1 MATAVLGTRLN
12 PAGSVSI
19 DTGVNL
25 DTNGL
30 SGDATPFVRR
40 QIGPPLLSHDFLA
53 ALNAAGVVAESIV
66 HVTNVQDM
74 VATPPNPTW
83 TTRSGKPAMEL
94 TVADPGPGRGQFVLQ
109 TGESGVVTWH
119 FAKPAGASGNDTRRY
134 LLVRKPPLPP
144 AANTQTASPA
154 PAQPAQLVLPGAL
167 GAQTIHVLS
176 FPWNPLAAIAHQIVS
191 GWEGRNRRYRVR
203 SFTPQNY
210 QIDSVPDFTDRDW
223 ASVAKGRS
231 LLIIHG
237 TYSLSHTDFG
247 RLPPEFVARMHA
259 TYEDRVFAFD
269 HPTLTEDPRQ
279 NAQWFLDAMPDG
291 TKLDLDIICHS
302 RGGLVSRVLVEK
314 FGELS
319 AGTRKVNVGNLV
331 FIAAPNRGTALTDAN
346 RLADYIEAYTNLI
359 NFGPAAPAGAAGSV
373 KEILEVL
380 VEIAKLLAV
389 GVAPGLS
396 GLESMLPN
404 GPFLA
409 WLNSGSTGKTKYCA
423 LGSDFEPLGN
433 PGQKDWLEE
442 RIDGIF
448 NPDKN
453 DSIVPTD
460 GVRDLTKPSGFP
472 IPAGDSLI
480 LQKSQGVD
488 HGGFFQ
494 NPDSQ
499 VKIAAWLGLKP

>member
-30 SGDATPFVRR
+30 SGDATPFPRR

-66 HVTNVQDM
+66 HVTNVQDT

-83 TTRSGKPAMEL
+83 KTRSGKPAMEL
-94 TVADPGPGRGQFVLQ
+94 TVADPGRGRGQFVLQ
-109 TGESGVVTWH
+109 TAESGVVTWH
-119 FAKPAGASGNDTRRY
+119 FAKPAGASGSDKRRY
-134 LLVRKPPLPP
+134 LLVRKPPPPP

-154 PAQPAQLVLPGAL
+154 PAQLVLPGAL
-167 GAQTIHVLS
+167 GGQTIHVLS
-176 FPWNPLAAIAHQIVS
+176 FPWNPLPGIAHQIVS
-191 GWEGRNRRYRVR
+191 AWEGLNRRYRVR

-223 ASVAKGRS
+223 ASVAKSEGRS

-247 RLPPEFVARMHA
+247 RLPPEFVARMNA
-259 TYEDRVFAFD
+259 TYSNRVFAFD

-279 NAQWFLDAMPDG
+279 NAQWFLDHMPDG
-291 TKLDLDIICHS
+291 TELDLDIICHS
-302 RGGLVSRVLVEK
+302 RGGLVSRVLAEK

-319 AGTRKVNVGNLV
+319 AGARKVSVGSLV
-331 FIAAPNRGTALTDAN
+331 FIAAPNQGTALTDAN

-359 NFGPAAPAGAAGSV
+359 NFGPAVPAGAAASV

-380 VEIAKLLAV
+380 VKIAKLLAV

-404 GPFLA
+404 GPFLT
-409 WLNSGSTGKTKYCA
+409 WLNSGSTGNTKYYA

-448 NPDKN
+448 NAKN

-460 GVRDLTKPSGFP
+460 GVWDLTKPIRFP
-472 IPAGDSLI
+472 ITGPDCLVLPEAL
-480 LQKSQGVD
+480 GVD